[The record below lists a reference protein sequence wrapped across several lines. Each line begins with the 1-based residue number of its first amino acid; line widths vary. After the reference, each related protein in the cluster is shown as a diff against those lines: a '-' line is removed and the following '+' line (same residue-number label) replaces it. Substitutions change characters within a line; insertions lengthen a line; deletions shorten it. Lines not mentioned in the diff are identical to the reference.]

1 MTATIPCQVTYTY
14 KSGVRS
20 RYLITMELNPQDKT
34 ARILAM
40 SRVAPNRETGLER
53 YLRFRRVVAPDDLRG
68 HEPGTFTELAEYAAY
83 LAYLRLEG
91 VSRD

>member
-1 MTATIPCQVTYTY
+1 MTDAIPCQVRYTY
-14 KSGVRS
+14 KAGVRS
-20 RYLITMELNPQDKT
+20 SYIITMELNPQDKT

-40 SRVAPNRETGLER
+40 SRIVPNRETGLER
-53 YLRFRRVVAPDDLRG
+53 HLVGRDVEPRSLRG
-68 HEPGTFTELAEYAAY
+68 YEPCTFTELAEHAAY

>member
-1 MTATIPCQVTYTY
+1 MTDTIPCQVTYTY
-14 KSGVRS
+14 KNGVQS
-20 RYLITMELNPQDKT
+20 RYIITMELNPQDKT

-53 YLRFRRVVAPDDLRG
+53 HVPFGRTVAPRDLREY
-68 HEPGTFTELAEYAAY
+68 EPGTHTELAEYAAY

-91 VSRD
+91 LSRD

>member
-1 MTATIPCQVTYTY
+1 MTDTIPCQVTYTY

-53 YLRFRRVVAPDDLRG
+53 HLLFGRTVAPHDLRE
-68 HEPGTFTELAEYAAY
+68 HEPRTFTELAEYAAY

>member
-1 MTATIPCQVTYTY
+1 MTDTIPRQVTYTY

-20 RYLITMELNPQDKT
+20 RYLLTMELNPQDKT

-53 YLRFRRVVAPDDLRG
+53 HLLFGSVAPDNLRG
-68 HEPGTFTELAEYAAY
+68 HEPGTFTELAKYAAY
-83 LAYLRLEG
+83 LD
-91 VSRD
+91 VS

>member
-1 MTATIPCQVTYTY
+1 
-14 KSGVRS
+14 
-20 RYLITMELNPQDKT
+20 
-34 ARILAM
+34 M

-53 YLRFRRVVAPDDLRG
+53 HVLFGRTVAPRDLRE

>member
-1 MTATIPCQVTYTY
+1 MTDTIPCQVTYTY

-20 RYLITMELNPQDKT
+20 SYLITMELNPQDKT

-40 SRVAPNRETGLER
+40 SKMAPNPETGLER
-53 YLRFRRVVAPDDLRG
+53 HLLFGRTVAPRDLP
-68 HEPGTFTELAEYAAY
+68 EYELGTFTELAEYAAY

>member
-1 MTATIPCQVTYTY
+1 MTDTIPCQVTYTY

-20 RYLITMELNPQDKT
+20 SYLITMELNPQDKT

-40 SRVAPNRETGLER
+40 SRMAANRETGLER
-53 YLRFRRVVAPDDLRG
+53 HPLFGRVVAPDDLPG

-91 VSRD
+91 VTRD